1 MNRTQRRGDASRG
14 KLLQTTAD
22 LLHKQGYSSTGL
34 NQILEQSG
42 APKGSLYFHF
52 PGGKEQLVTAAL
64 TQSSELLTQALEAI
78 LASAPTPVAAVKAVI
93 AFFSGQLT
101 GSQFTKGCPV
111 ATVALE
117 QAAISDALHE
127 VCSHAYRRWHLLV
140 EQRLI
145 RDGFRPARAESL
157 ANLFLVILE
166 GALLVSRAHRST
178 EPLERA
184 GRELVRILEQG
195 ESS

>member
-1 MNRTQRRGDASRG
+1 VTRTQRRGDASRA
-14 KLLQTTAD
+14 KLLKTTAD
-22 LLHKQGYSSTGL
+22 LLHEQGYSSTGL
-34 NQILEQSG
+34 TQILELSG

-52 PGGKEQLVTAAL
+52 PGGKEELVSAAL
-64 TQSSELLTQALEAI
+64 TQSSDALTVALEAM
-78 LASAPTPVAAVKAVI
+78 LASASTPVAAVRAVI
-93 AFFSGQLT
+93 AFFASQLSASKF
-101 GSQFTKGCPV
+101 GKGCPI

-117 QAAISDALHE
+117 QAASSDPLQA

-140 EQRLI
+140 EQRLL
-145 RDGFRPARAESL
+145 RDGFRASRAESL
-157 ANLFLVILE
+157 ANLFLVTLE

-195 ESS
+195 KSV